1 MLNAVLY
8 EETGE
13 LMENR
18 HLMKKLK
25 YREVWGTSYGNK
37 LAQLAQL
44 MSGQVEGT
52 NTIIFINKEYILT
65 DCWRDVMYERVLI
78 NYRPEKRDPNRT
90 RLTVWGNR
98 LNWPGYWG
106 TPTVDLLT
114 VRLLLNSVIYTPGSR
129 YMTLDIRDFYL
140 NTPMKLTE

>member
-52 NTIIFINKEYILT
+52 NTIILINKEYILT
-65 DCWRDVMYERVLI
+65 DCWRDVMYEIVLI
-78 NYRPEKRDPNRT
+78 SYRPEKRDPNRT
-90 RLTVWGNR
+90 RLTEWGDR
-98 LNWPGYWG
+98 LNCSG
-106 TPTVDLLT
+106 
-114 VRLLLNSVIYTPGSR
+114 
-129 YMTLDIRDFYL
+129 
-140 NTPMKLTE
+140 